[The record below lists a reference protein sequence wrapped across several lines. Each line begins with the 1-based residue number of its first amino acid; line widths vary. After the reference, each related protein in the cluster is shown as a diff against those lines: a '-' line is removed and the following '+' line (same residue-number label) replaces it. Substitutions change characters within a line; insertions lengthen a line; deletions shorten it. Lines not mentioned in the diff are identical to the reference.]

1 MTKMRTK
8 TKWSYNKAGLAGL
21 YLNGCSSFFI
31 WRWLRLGHRSIFKS
45 VDCEGIQ
52 EIDKSEV
59 EIA

>member
-1 MTKMRTK
+1 M
-8 TKWSYNKAGLAGL
+8 KWSYNKQGSGL

-31 WRWLRLGHRSIFKS
+31 WKWLRLEHSSLFKS

-52 EIDKSEV
+52 EIEPSEV